1 METVP
6 SAGLAIRPR
15 AAKHSGR
22 LLTALS
28 MALRRL
34 PVPVVGR
41 IEDKALLLDLR
52 CLDDE
57 ESFIANLATLN
68 VAEDTDALA

>member
-6 SAGLAIRPR
+6 SSGLAIRPR

-34 PVPVVGR
+34 PVPVIGR
-41 IEDKALLLDLR
+41 IEDQALIFDLR
-52 CLDDE
+52 CLE
-57 ESFIANLATLN
+57 NEGVFIANLATLN
-68 VAEDTDALA
+68 AAENTDALA